1 MHKRKTNLT
10 LTFPKS
16 SPLSIFSAMTRSTTV
31 TMGQGRQNVWMN
43 SILYLPN
50 HILDGQSVIMIKI
63 NFINH
68 ILAGQALPWGGKARE
83 DSFTP
88 GETDENLIWDN
99 LTHFQPWES
108 LFVKIDC
115 LVSEDLLKH
124 DKTLLYIYI
133 LLWFPFDSWNDSHVC
148 TWVYEVQILRY
159 NLQVRFV
166 LSSQYKN

>member
-1 MHKRKTNLT
+1 
-10 LTFPKS
+10 
-16 SPLSIFSAMTRSTTV
+16 
-31 TMGQGRQNVWMN
+31 
-43 SILYLPN
+43 
-50 HILDGQSVIMIKI
+50 MIKI

-115 LVSEDLLKH
+115 LVSEDLLEH
-124 DKTLLYIYI
+124 DKTLLNTNFTLISI
-133 LLWFPFDSWNDSHVC
+133 RLLKW
-148 TWVYEVQILRY
+148 
-159 NLQVRFV
+159 
-166 LSSQYKN
+166 